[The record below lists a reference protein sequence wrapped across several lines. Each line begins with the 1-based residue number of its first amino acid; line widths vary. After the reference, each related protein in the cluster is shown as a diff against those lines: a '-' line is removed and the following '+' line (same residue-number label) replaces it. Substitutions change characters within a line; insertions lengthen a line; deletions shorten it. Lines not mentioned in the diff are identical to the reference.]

1 MALHVKAVEE
11 QGDAA
16 VLWCLQEDDAVHI
29 MGVDFRPA
37 RTLQVAVL
45 LLKGSATA

>member
-1 MALHVKAVEE
+1 MALQVKAVEE

-16 VLWCLQEDDAVHI
+16 VLWRLQEDGAVHI
-29 MGVDFRPA
+29 MGVDLRPA
-37 RTLQVAVL
+37 GTLQVAVV